1 MNDYLHKN
9 RRWGVLLALLVVT
22 ALVIAACG
30 GGSEPQATAVPAAG
44 DAAATTEAA
53 AGTTEATTDAAAA
66 SGSVTDTTG
75 TAATGT
81 ETETQA
87 AAVTP
92 YPTVPPPAEVAQGG
106 ASAKAPAER
115 ADMYS
120 AAPEMTIDPAKF
132 YYATFKT
139 DKGDIK
145 VQLFADRAPETV
157 NNFVYLA
164 NEGFYND
171 TTFHRVI
178 DGFMAQGGDPTGTGT
193 GGPGYQFADEIWPG
207 AAFDRG
213 GLLAMANAGPGTNG
227 SQFFLTFGP
236 TEWLNGQHTIFGEIV
251 EGMDVLDKITRV
263 EPGAG
268 QTGDKLY
275 TVTIEESDTSNLP
288 TPTALPPT
296 PTPFA
301 PSADM
306 GTDRPLASV
315 PLEQR
320 AGYFNAA
327 PENTLDTSKGYTA
340 TITTSQGELVVT
352 LLDDVAPV
360 AVNNFVTLANLG
372 YYDGTPINDV
382 APGELV
388 VLGSP
393 TGNPSAD
400 VGYTI
405 KPEVSLP
412 ITPTVGS
419 VAYRS
424 VGQDQD
430 GSILASGSQLY
441 LAVTAPP
448 ADVNTSYS
456 FFGQIV
462 SGQDILPS
470 LTVSDTIES
479 VKVETK

>member
-1 MNDYLHKN
+1 MNDYLHRN
-9 RRWGVLLALLVVT
+9 RRWGVLLAVLVVA
-22 ALVIAACG
+22 ALAFAACG
-30 GGSEPQATAVPAAG
+30 GGSQPQPTAVPAAG
-44 DAAATTEAA
+44 EAAATTE
-53 AGTTEATTDAAAA
+53 TTGQAAAA

-75 TAATGT
+75 TTATGT
-81 ETETQA
+81 ETDTQA
-87 AAVTP
+87 AAATP
-92 YPTVPPPAEVAQGG
+92 YPTVPPPAEVSQGG
-106 ASAKAPAER
+106 ASAKAPADR

-132 YYATFKT
+132 YYATLKT

-164 NEGFYND
+164 REGFYND

-178 DGFMAQGGDPTGTGT
+178 EGFMAQGGDPTGTGA
-193 GGPGYQFADEIWPG
+193 GGPGYQFGDEIWPG
-207 AAFDRG
+207 AAFDRP

-263 EPGAG
+263 EPGSG
-268 QTGDKLY
+268 QTGDKIY
-275 TVTIEESDTSNLP
+275 TVTIEESDTSTLP
-288 TPTALPPT
+288 TPTPLPPT

-306 GTDRPLASV
+306 GADRPLAAV

-320 AGYFNAA
+320 AGYFNTA

-340 TITTSQGELVVT
+340 TIKTSQGDLVVS

-393 TGNPSAD
+393 TGDPSAD
-400 VGYTI
+400 IGYTI

-424 VGQDQD
+424 VGQDKD
-430 GSILASGSQLY
+430 GSVVASGSQLY

-479 VKVETK
+479 VTVETK

>member
-1 MNDYLHKN
+1 M
-9 RRWGVLLALLVVT
+9 
-22 ALVIAACG
+22 
-30 GGSEPQATAVPAAG
+30 PAAG
-44 DAAATTEAA
+44 DAAATTEADDD
-53 AGTTEATTDAAAA
+53 EATGQDAAA

-87 AAVTP
+87 AAATP
-92 YPTVPPPAEVAQGG
+92 YPTVPPPAEVSQGG

-132 YYATFKT
+132 YYATLKT

-178 DGFMAQGGDPTGTGT
+178 EGFMAQGGDPTGTGS

-207 AAFDRG
+207 AAFDRP

-236 TEWLNGQHTIFGEIV
+236 TEWLNGQHTIFGEVV

-275 TVTIEESDTSNLP
+275 TVTIEESDTQLAADADPAAADADAVCAQRRPGYGPAAGRLP
-288 TPTALPPT
+288 L
-296 PTPFA
+296 
-301 PSADM
+301 D
-306 GTDRPLASV
+306 
-315 PLEQR
+315 ER
-320 AGYFNAA
+320 AGYFNTA

-340 TITTSQGELVVT
+340 TITTSRATWWCRCSTTRPRWRSTT
-352 LLDDVAPV
+352 L
-360 AVNNFVTLANLG
+360 
-372 YYDGTPINDV
+372 
-382 APGELV
+382 
-388 VLGSP
+388 
-393 TGNPSAD
+393 
-400 VGYTI
+400 
-405 KPEVSLP
+405 
-412 ITPTVGS
+412 
-419 VAYRS
+419 
-424 VGQDQD
+424 
-430 GSILASGSQLY
+430 
-441 LAVTAPP
+441 
-448 ADVNTSYS
+448 
-456 FFGQIV
+456 
-462 SGQDILPS
+462 
-470 LTVSDTIES
+470 
-479 VKVETK
+479 